1 MITKKKAGRLT
12 KFGRIIH
19 LENGIIPLL
28 SAYEKKSEK
37 LVHTGSTR
45 HGSGWPRT
53 VSMEEN
59 MNLVEELVCSQKE
72 RLNTH
77 LAPTKIA
84 KKNRNQSFINAEN
97 GEKKKP

>member
-37 LVHTGSTR
+37 LVHTGSAR
-45 HGSGWPRT
+45 HGSG
-53 VSMEEN
+53 
-59 MNLVEELVCSQKE
+59 
-72 RLNTH
+72 
-77 LAPTKIA
+77 
-84 KKNRNQSFINAEN
+84 
-97 GEKKKP
+97 